1 MFFGRKKESER
12 LKPAGGDEKRKTPR
26 LKLKTLATIRARKGD
41 HHCKIQDLSLG
52 GMSFLYPERLLTAD
66 YVSIVLPP
74 PAGVVTRKK
83 VEEAYLEAHV
93 CRVVPSDKNP
103 GQFQIGVRFL
113 SPQDEALETIRL
125 WFESFGEASE
135 AGARPPR

>member
-1 MFFGRKKESER
+1 M
-12 LKPAGGDEKRKTPR
+12 KTWVLYWR
-26 LKLKTLATIRARKGD
+26 RRNAVEWITRSRSRWKAVRRAWLGSGRARKGD

-52 GMSFLYPERLLTAD
+52 GMSFIYPEKLLSAD

-93 CRVVPSDKNP
+93 CRVVPAEKYP
-103 GQFQIGVRFL
+103 GQFQIGVRFVL
-113 SPQDEALETIRL
+113 PQAE
-125 WFESFGEASE
+125 
-135 AGARPPR
+135 